1 MKRKFRVF
9 LGSIFLSVSIGCLF
23 YPDYYKWK
31 MDCEIN
37 IIEKEILEPLPQKE
51 NKEKE
56 KNYEALYKEM
66 EIYNQRLEIQGQN
79 LVDAWS
85 YEEPPIPLRF
95 IPNEDYAVGT
105 IEIPDMQ
112 VKLPLFLG
120 ASKRIFLKV
129 QEFYRKP
136 VCLLGEEI
144 LTVLLL
150 LIVDGEE
157 IHIFSILK
165 ICQRARWYILK
176 IHGKQ
181 GYIRQ

>member
-9 LGSIFLSVSIGCLF
+9 LGSIFLSVSIGCFF

-31 MDCEIN
+31 MDCKIN

-85 YEEPPIPLRF
+85 YEEPPIPLHF

-120 ASKRIFLKV
+120 ASKENLSK
-129 QEFYRKP
+129 
-136 VCLLGEEI
+136 GAGI
-144 LTVLLL
+144 LSETSMPIGGRNSNCV
-150 LIVDGEE
+150 IAAHRGWRGNPY
-157 IHIFSILK
+157 F
-165 ICQRARWYILK
+165 QYIENSVKL
-176 IHGKQ
+176 
-181 GYIRQ
+181 